1 MNTQNDTGVPGIKA
15 DAAQGTYTISF
26 WSKKKYEPIY
36 RCLKRWPLMIMY
48 RGASRKWKEWGK
60 NQVPPIKYNLKTLTK
75 TQQNYSTIDKELLAT
90 YLAYEDIY
98 YLTNG
103 TILVHVY
110 TDHFNISLFIKS
122 TIPFTKRATMLVGF
136 ILANNVQV
144 HLIPG
149 NKNKMADSL
158 SRLTHQER

>member
-1 MNTQNDTGVPGIKA
+1 MEHLENERN
-15 DAAQGTYTISF
+15 
-26 WSKKKYEPIY
+26 E
-36 RCLKRWPLMIMY
+36 
-48 RGASRKWKEWGK
+48 EK
-60 NQVPPIKYNLKTLTK
+60 NQVLPIKYNLKTLTK
-75 TQQNYSTIDKELLAT
+75 TQQNYSRIDKELLST